1 LAAAF
6 AVVAAI
12 WYFRADVRGLEAARA
27 ANAQHVS
34 AKSAAAAAPTARPAP
49 AFSQIT
55 GTRAAWASLPRGI
68 ERNQRIER
76 DAYEIASHDLEIA
89 WEKLALLEDPAERA
103 IFLRGM
109 FVAIA
114 ARAPRDAIASLKKV
128 ARGDERNLAMETM
141 ANAWRGGVPFS
152 SPSFRAGDAGR
163 MTNAARL
170 GLSLL
175 DGTVGRAEL
184 ALIWT
189 QELVTEPADRAALF
203 GAAAAAFTLK
213 EPERV
218 AAMSASLPDDASREI
233 FRDEFAWSLRMLA
246 GDAAWA
252 STQSLPA
259 GDLRNVAQST
269 ILREWAAADP
279 TAAAAAIASLPD
291 ADDRTRAIAV
301 LAEAWGARDT
311 VAAFAWA
318 TTMDAEN
325 RAAAEEAIRRS
336 APVGIGAVIATSE
349 DGYPV
354 IRELLPGGAAERT
367 ASIPPGSKIIALV
380 DANGQTVN
388 THGLELSKVIS
399 QLRGPKG
406 APVTILVQP
415 PDTGEQ
421 RKVTIVREQIIHKTA
436 KK

>member
-1 LAAAF
+1 
-6 AVVAAI
+6 
-12 WYFRADVRGLEAARA
+12 
-27 ANAQHVS
+27 
-34 AKSAAAAAPTARPAP
+34 
-49 AFSQIT
+49 
-55 GTRAAWASLPRGI
+55 
-68 ERNQRIER
+68 
-76 DAYEIASHDLEIA
+76 
-89 WEKLALLEDPAERA
+89 
-103 IFLRGM
+103 
-109 FVAIA
+109 
-114 ARAPRDAIASLKKV
+114 
-128 ARGDERNLAMETM
+128 
-141 ANAWRGGVPFS
+141 
-152 SPSFRAGDAGR
+152 
-163 MTNAARL
+163 
-170 GLSLL
+170 
-175 DGTVGRAEL
+175 
-184 ALIWT
+184 
-189 QELVTEPADRAALF
+189 
-203 GAAAAAFTLK
+203 
-213 EPERV
+213 
-218 AAMSASLPDDASREI
+218 
-233 FRDEFAWSLRMLA
+233 MLA

-367 ASIPPGSKIIALV
+367 ASIPPGSKNIALV